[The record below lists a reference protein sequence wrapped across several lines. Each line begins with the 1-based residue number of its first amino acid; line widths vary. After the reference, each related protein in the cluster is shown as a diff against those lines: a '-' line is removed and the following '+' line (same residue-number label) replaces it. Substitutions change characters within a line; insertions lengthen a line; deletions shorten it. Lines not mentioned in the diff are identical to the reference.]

1 MAKPDKYQTIELITF
16 LQSLITHEGFYDQ
29 NLEFVRIGEGIRFVC
44 TIKPSSTIGRYEI
57 TTRFVSNLR
66 VLKIDYPSVGT
77 RQKLESLTKHS
88 EKIEGILQEIWQ
100 QIN

>member
-77 RQKLESLTKHS
+77 KQKL
-88 EKIEGILQEIWQ
+88 
-100 QIN
+100 

>member
-88 EKIEGILQEIWQ
+88 EKIESILQEIWQ